1 MDKLINNKQFSL
13 KWRDVLIGALIAA
26 FSGAFTV
33 ALETLNSG
41 SLEFNWKAI
50 ATTAISALLAY
61 LGKNFFEPSK
71 TVVVK
76 KD

>member
-13 KWRDVLIGALIAA
+13 KWRDVLIGALLAA
-26 FSGAFTV
+26 FSGAFKV

-50 ATTAISALLAY
+50 GITAISTLLAY